1 MSAPGGW
8 NVVEMNTVTSPAGQP
23 VDWSMSLQGNGL
35 ASSGLVQIR
44 LATSDGFK
52 IDWNTTIEVLSTASP
67 RLIFDQVYLPDGSSS
82 SGILGAGPHPVGDPG
97 FDLHWMVWNEG
108 SEYGGR
114 LQICHQIKDGH
125 QLLITVLIVPRRIR
139 YHRVPSGDSRR

>member
-8 NVVEMNTVTSPAGQP
+8 NVVEMNSVTAPAGQS

-35 ASSGLVQIR
+35 ASSGLVEIR

-52 IDWNTTIEVLSTASP
+52 IDWNTSIEVLSAASP
-67 RLIFDQVYLPDGSSS
+67 RLLFNQVYLPDGSSS
-82 SGILGAGPHPVGDPG
+82 SEILGAGPHPVGDPG

-108 SEYGGR
+108 SGVWSR
-114 LQICHQIKDGH
+114 LPI
-125 QLLITVLIVPRRIR
+125 
-139 YHRVPSGDSRR
+139 